1 MKRLLAILLALLLA
15 VPLTGCGKNKPE
27 ETTPQ
32 TMAAQEAAA
41 PDENLHLTAQW
52 LLETVPEPGYGSVGG
67 EWMILGLAR
76 SGETVPGGFY
86 DNYFQRVA
94 TYTAEKSGVL
104 HEKKYTEYSRTI
116 LAVTAIG
123 QDATDVGGYD
133 LLQPLADFDKTVF
146 QGLNGPIFA
155 LLALDSGD
163 YALPETESGKTQA
176 SRELY
181 VDYILNAECDGGG
194 WSLTGGEADVDI
206 TAMALQALAKYQDR
220 QDVAQ
225 ATQRAL
231 ELLSQ
236 QQTEDG
242 GFRAY
247 DAESSE
253 TISQVLLA
261 LTELGIEP
269 EDDRFVKNGKT
280 LEDRLLEFRLEDG
293 SFRHIM
299 EGEADLM
306 ATEQAFYALVGLNRI
321 RAGQSSLYRMAQ

>member
-15 VPLTGCGKNKPE
+15 VPLTGCVDSQPE
-27 ETTPQ
+27 ETAPQ
-32 TMAAQEAAA
+32 TTATQEAAA
-41 PDENLHLTAQW
+41 PDEKLHLTAQW

-94 TYTAEKSGVL
+94 AYTAEKSGVL

-123 QDATDVGGYD
+123 EDPRDVGGYD
-133 LLQPLADFDKTVF
+133 LLQPLANFDKTVF

-163 YALPETESGKTQA
+163 YTLPEAESGKTRA
-176 SRELY
+176 SREMY
-181 VDYILNAECDGGG
+181 VDYIVNAQCDGGG

-231 ELLSQ
+231 DMLSQ
-236 QQTEDG
+236 LQTEDG
-242 GFRAY
+242 GFQAY

-261 LTELGIEP
+261 LTELGIQP

-293 SFRHIM
+293 SFRHIL

-306 ATEQAFYALVGLNRI
+306 ATEQAFYALVGLSRI
-321 RAGQSSLYRMAQ
+321 RAGQPSLYRMAQ